1 MIERRRAM
9 HRKRKIMS
17 RVKFVVL
24 FAFALLILYP
34 LLWMLAS
41 SFKPESDIFKNMGLI
56 PQTFTMEN
64 YKIGWQ
70 SNGRVTFGTYFK
82 NSILISV
89 LCVVGN
95 LVSCTL
101 AAYAF
106 ARLRFRFKKLLFALM
121 MMTLMLP
128 QHAIIVPQYV
138 YFYKL
143 GWIDTVMP
151 LVVPKFLATDAF
163 FVYLLI
169 QFMRGIPRE
178 LDEAAIVDGCSTYGV
193 FFRIILPLCR
203 PAFVTTVIFTFMWSW
218 NDFFTQI
225 IYLRQV
231 ENYTVTLALRMFI
244 DSTARS
250 AYGAMFAMSLL
261 SMLPI
266 MILFVFFQKQLIEG
280 VATSGLKG

>member
-1 MIERRRAM
+1 
-9 HRKRKIMS
+9 
-17 RVKFVVL
+17 
-24 FAFALLILYP
+24 
-34 LLWMLAS
+34 
-41 SFKPESDIFKNMGLI
+41 
-56 PQTFTMEN
+56 
-64 YKIGWQ
+64 
-70 SNGRVTFGTYFK
+70 
-82 NSILISV
+82 
-89 LCVVGN
+89 
-95 LVSCTL
+95 
-101 AAYAF
+101 
-106 ARLRFRFKKLLFALM
+106 M

-169 QFMRGIPRE
+169 QFMKGIPRE

-244 DSTARS
+244 DSTAKS

>member
-1 MIERRRAM
+1 MYK
-9 HRKRKIMS
+9 KRKLLGRI
-17 RVKFVVL
+17 KFVVL
-24 FAFALLILYP
+24 FAFALAILYP
-34 LLWMLAS
+34 LFWMLAS
-41 SFKPESDIFKNMGLI
+41 SFKPESDVFKNLGLI
-56 PQTFTMEN
+56 PQNFTLEN

-70 SNGRVTFGTYFK
+70 SNGRGTFSTYFR
-82 NSILISV
+82 NSILVSIF
-89 LCVVGN
+89 CVIGN

-101 AAYAF
+101 TAYAF
-106 ARLRFRFKKLLFALM
+106 ARLRFRFKKVLFALM

-169 QFMRGIPRE
+169 QFMKGIPRE

-244 DSTARS
+244 DSTAKS

-266 MILFVFFQKQLIEG
+266 MILFIFFQKQLIEG